1 MNNVKTVST
10 PLGQHFRLSITQ
22 APETHEEKMFME
34 MIPYASMVGSVMY
47 TMVCPRPD
55 LTYAVNMISRYM
67 SYLGKPHWQA
77 VKWLFQYLAG
87 TKSLG
92 LIYGG
97 NSQLGTQLQGFV
109 DVNYAG
115 NIDASKS
122 LTRYVFSV
130 WRSNELDGQSSVS
143 G

>member
-1 MNNVKTVST
+1 
-10 PLGQHFRLSITQ
+10 
-22 APETHEEKMFME
+22 
-34 MIPYASMVGSVMY
+34 MY
-47 TMVCPRPD
+47 TVVCSRPD
-55 LTYAVNMISRYM
+55 LAYAVSMISRYM

-115 NIDASKS
+115 NIDARKS
-122 LTRYVFSV
+122 LTRYVFIVFGGAMSWMANLQSV
-130 WRSNELDGQSSVS
+130 VDSSPVAVMPFDFGLDGCYQQNL
-143 G
+143 